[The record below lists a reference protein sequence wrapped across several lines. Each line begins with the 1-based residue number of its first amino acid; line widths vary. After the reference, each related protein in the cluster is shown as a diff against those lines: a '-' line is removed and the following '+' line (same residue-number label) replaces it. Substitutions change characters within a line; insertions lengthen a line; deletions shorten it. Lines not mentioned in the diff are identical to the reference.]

1 MNNKQYFVNILTNKR
16 HTVLYVGFT
25 NDLSGRMEVHKNK
38 FVRGFTEK
46 YNVDT
51 LVYFEVIENYNTALA
66 REKQIKNWH
75 REWKWG
81 LVKKK
86 NPDLKDLTNMINS

>member
-1 MNNKQYFVNILTNKR
+1 MNDKQYFVYILTNKR

-25 NDLSGRMEVHKNK
+25 SDLIGRIENHKCK
-38 FVRGFTEK
+38 IVKGFTNK
-46 YNVDT
+46 YNINK
-51 LVYFEVIENYNTALA
+51 LVYFEVIEDYNTALA

-86 NPDLKDLTNMINS
+86 NPDLKDLTKIINS